1 MIHTYGVA
9 NREVR
14 KSGASRLLPQGG
26 SKAIHKGKAIH
37 HCSPLRMTETVPES
51 GKWVG
56 FEKKLWQV
64 HKFGGTR

>member
-1 MIHTYGVA
+1 MEHLDYCHKEEAKPFTK
-9 NREVR
+9 E
-14 KSGASRLLPQGG
+14 
-26 SKAIHKGKAIH
+26 KAFQKH
-37 HCSPLRMTETVPES
+37 SPLRMTETVPEN